1 MEPLSPKFPARGKL
15 RARAGSFRERL
26 RDAIS
31 LIEANIRNVEGTVN
45 RALTGLSMGGRDI
58 RNVMA

>member
-1 MEPLSPKFPARGKL
+1 MEPLSPKFPARWNL

-45 RALTGLSMGGRDI
+45 RALT
-58 RNVMA
+58 ACPWAAAT